1 MFFKKKTEEDLE
13 LNEPVGKASDR
24 IIFAQ
29 FTSDDDNY
37 ALELILKIRDGAPV
51 IVNYEKVDEYT
62 TNKYIAFFT
71 GATMMVDGKVMRIN
85 ENTILFT
92 KKENFIDGS
101 LRDFIESIPR
111 Q

>member
-1 MFFKKKTEEDLE
+1 MFFKKKTDEDLE

-24 IIFAQ
+24 IVFAQ

-37 ALELILKIRDGAPV
+37 ALELILQIRDGAPV

-92 KKENFIDGS
+92 KKENFMDGS

>member
-1 MFFKKKTEEDLE
+1 MFFKKKTDEELE
-13 LNEPVGKASDR
+13 NNEPIAKASER
-24 IIFAQ
+24 IVFAQ

-37 ALELILKIRDGAPV
+37 ALDLIMQIKEGAPV
-51 IVNYEKVDEYT
+51 IVNFEKVDEYT
-62 TNKYIAFFT
+62 TNKYMAFFT

-92 KKENFIDGS
+92 LKENFMDGT
-101 LRDFIESIPR
+101 LRDFIENIPR

>member
-1 MFFKKKTEEDLE
+1 MFFKKKAEEDFDV
-13 LNEPVGKASDR
+13 NETIEKASER
-24 IIFAQ
+24 IVFAQ

-37 ALELILKIRDGAPV
+37 ALELINQIKDGAP
-51 IVNYEKVDEYT
+51 IIINFEKVDEYT
-62 TNKYIAFFT
+62 TNKYMAFFT

-92 KKENFIDGS
+92 KKENFMDGS
-101 LRDFIESIPR
+101 LREFIENIPH

>member
-1 MFFKKKTEEDLE
+1 MFFKKKTDEELE
-13 LNEPVGKASDR
+13 NNEPIAKASER
-24 IIFAQ
+24 IVFAQ

-37 ALELILKIRDGAPV
+37 ALELINQIKDGAP
-51 IVNYEKVDEYT
+51 IIINFEKVDEYT
-62 TNKYIAFFT
+62 TNKYMAFFT

-92 KKENFIDGS
+92 LKENFMDGT
-101 LRDFIESIPR
+101 LRDFIENIPR

>member
-1 MFFKKKTEEDLE
+1 MFFKKKTDEEFE
-13 LNEPVGKASDR
+13 NNEPIAKASER
-24 IIFAQ
+24 IVFAQ

-37 ALELILKIRDGAPV
+37 ALELINEIKNGAPV
-51 IVNYEKVDEYT
+51 IVNFEKVDEYT
-62 TNKYIAFFT
+62 TNKYMAFFT

-92 KKENFIDGS
+92 LKENFMDGS
-101 LRDFIESIPR
+101 LREFIENIPR

>member
-1 MFFKKKTEEDLE
+1 MFFKKKTDEDLE
-13 LNEPVGKASDR
+13 LNEPIGKASDR

-37 ALELILKIRDGAPV
+37 ALELIMKIRDSYPV

-62 TNKYIAFFT
+62 TNKYLAFFT
-71 GATMMVDGKVMRIN
+71 GATMMVDGKVVRIN
-85 ENTILFT
+85 ENTVLFT
-92 KKENFIDGS
+92 KKENFMDGT
-101 LRDFIESIPR
+101 LRDFIENIPH

>member
-1 MFFKKKTEEDLE
+1 MVYRKSFIVEETTK
-13 LNEPVGKASDR
+13 KASER
-24 IIFAQ
+24 IIIAQ
-29 FTSDDDNY
+29 FTADDDKY
-37 ALELILKIRDGAPV
+37 ALDLIMEIRNGQPI
-51 IVNYEKVDEYT
+51 IVNFEKVDEYT

-92 KKENFIDGS
+92 KKENFMDGS
-101 LRDFIESIPR
+101 LRDFIENIPH

>member
-1 MFFKKKTEEDLE
+1 MFFKKKQEEDIE
-13 LNEPVGKASDR
+13 VEAITKKASER

-29 FTSDDDNY
+29 FTADDDKY
-37 ALELILKIRDGAPV
+37 ALDLIMEIRNGQPI
-51 IVNYEKVDEYT
+51 IVNFEKVDEYT

-92 KKENFIDGS
+92 KKENFMDGS
-101 LRDFIESIPR
+101 LRDFIENIPH